1 MTQRQILHAPGI
13 LPNCPCGQLVRH
25 YHDLRKAEANGG
37 HFLECAPCD
46 RRTDRHRAVAGAIEQ
61 WCRMHDL
68 PLPKPI
74 VAPAPMRRIAGY
86 RA

>member
-1 MTQRQILHAPGI
+1 MTQRQILHPTGT
-13 LPNCPCGQLVRH
+13 LPNCSCGLLVRH

-46 RRTDRHRAVAGAIEQ
+46 RRSDRHGHVRGAIEQ
-61 WCRMHDL
+61 WCRMHDQ
-68 PLPKPI
+68 PLPKPVTAPTPVRQI
-74 VAPAPMRRIAGY
+74 VRS